1 MPAPTPPEI
10 RDAIATDP
18 APVATVAARY
28 GVSAATVGRARRAA
42 RPTKAARLAAIGAD
56 LRAGATWSEVQAAHH
71 VGRSTISRVAREIGL
86 APMNKPGRKK
96 P

>member
-1 MPAPTPPEI
+1 MKPLSPET
-10 RDAIATDP
+10 RAAIAADP
-18 APVATVAARY
+18 DPIATVAARY
-28 GVSAATVGRARRAA
+28 GVSAATVDRARRAA
-42 RPTKAARLAAIGAD
+42 RPSKAARLEAIAAD
-56 LRAGATWSEVQAAHH
+56 LRAGRTWDQVQTAHH